1 VLWYACWLLL
11 ALRGYN
17 LVMPPVARQIR
28 VGVLFFGRVREI
40 AGLAKDSVECEEG
53 ARIEDLFAQYVARQA
68 ELAKYRRSLVACC
81 NQEFVAWDTLL
92 HAGDEVAFLPP
103 VSGG

>member
-1 VLWYACWLLL
+1 
-11 ALRGYN
+11 
-17 LVMPPVARQIR
+17 MPRVAPQIR
-28 VGVLFFGRVREI
+28 VAVLFFGPVREI
-40 AGLAKDSVECEEG
+40 LGRAEESVECEEG
-53 ARIEDLFAQYVARQA
+53 ARIEDLFARYVAGHA
-68 ELAKYRRSLVACC
+68 ELGKYRGSLVACR

>member
-1 VLWYACWLLL
+1 MFRVLAAFC
-11 ALRGYN
+11 LRGYN
-17 LVMPPVARQIR
+17 LAMPHVARQIS

-40 AGLAKDSVECEEG
+40 IGRAKESVECEEG
-53 ARIEDLFAQYVARQA
+53 ARIEDLFARYVARHA
-68 ELAKYRRSLVACC
+68 ELANYRRSLVACR

-92 HAGDEVAFLPP
+92 QAGDEVAFLPP

>member
-1 VLWYACWLLL
+1 
-11 ALRGYN
+11 
-17 LVMPPVARQIR
+17 MHHVARQIR

-40 AGLAKDSVECEEG
+40 LGRTEESVECEEG
-53 ARIEDLFAQYVARQA
+53 ARIEDLFAGYVARHA
-68 ELAKYRRSLVACC
+68 ELAKYRRSLVACR

>member
-1 VLWYACWLLL
+1 MLL

-17 LVMPPVARQIR
+17 LAMPQEARQIR

-40 AGLAKDSVECEEG
+40 AGRSSESLECQEG
-53 ARIEDLFAQYVARQA
+53 ARIEDLFARYVARHA
-68 ELAKYRRSLVACC
+68 ELAKYRSSLVACR
-81 NQEFVAWDTLL
+81 NQEFVTWDTPVLE
-92 HAGDEVAFLPP
+92 GDEVAFLPP